1 MTKDQVIDI
10 VNSVLKDHFSHVPL
24 YDTLW
29 IVNKL
34 IDKGVIKVDDELT
47 EDN

>member
-34 IDKGVIKVDDELT
+34 IEKGIIKVEDELK
-47 EDN
+47 ED

>member
-24 YDTLW
+24 YF
-29 IVNKL
+29 IFAIMNKL
-34 IDKGVIKVDDELT
+34 
-47 EDN
+47 

>member
-1 MTKDQVIDI
+1 MTKDNVIDI
-10 VNSVLKDHFSHVPL
+10 VNSVLKDHFNHVPL

-34 IDKGVIKVDDELT
+34 IDKGVIKVDDELK
-47 EDN
+47 ED

>member
-1 MTKDQVIDI
+1 MTKNEVIDI

-34 IDKGVIKVDDELT
+34 IDKGVIKVDDELK
-47 EDN
+47 ED